1 MGDSSAAHPH
11 GTTVSDAVTP
21 HPDLRA
27 VFVQRASAG
36 NIAWEEHVDTIWS
49 QQNGGT
55 RMVVRASDTKSEG
68 RRWDWLGYLCLL
80 LVAWLMLAGYPA
92 ELTWGAEWLGNSVL
106 FGVGLVLALRGRP
119 IRHASRRVVLDVDV
133 EKQRLWIRQHPDD
146 TQVEE
151 EDQAIELG
159 RAAEVLFARR
169 RVVVSGVGVPSDVAG
184 VFLRLHDGAVWP
196 VASGVRDHS
205 TAFTSARAISRF
217 LRIPLKQVGWGWSGN
232 EGA

>member
-11 GTTVSDAVTP
+11 GTAVSDAVTP
-21 HPDLRA
+21 DSDLRA
-27 VFVQRASAG
+27 VFAQRATAG

-55 RMVVRASDTKSEG
+55 RMVVRASDTRIEG
-68 RRWDWLGYLCLL
+68 RRWDWLGYSCLL
-80 LVAWLMLAGYPA
+80 LVAWLMIAGYPT
-92 ELTWGAEWLGNSVL
+92 ELTWGAEWLSNAIL
-106 FGVGLVLALRGRP
+106 FGFGLVLALRGRP
-119 IRHASRRVVLDVDV
+119 IRHASRKVVLDVDV

-146 TQVEE
+146 AQAEE
-151 EDQAIELG
+151 EPAIELW

-169 RVVVSGVGVPSDVAG
+169 RVVVSDGGVPSDVAG
-184 VFLRLHDGAVWP
+184 VFLRLQDGAVWP

-205 TAFTSARAISRF
+205 TAFTSARAIARF
-217 LRIPLKQVGWGWSGN
+217 LRVPLKQVGWGWSGN